1 MDKTEQPNQE
11 NLLRDMSE
19 ELDKLIDN
27 YDSNRATE
35 ELLKELTA
43 YER

>member
-19 ELDKLIDN
+19 ELDELIDD

-35 ELLKELTA
+35 ELLKKLTA